1 MDPPATGRTVIC
13 TGTFVV
19 EPHQTESPEPQ
30 SLVQAGSTKLFLSL
44 TRTDLV
50 NNQSGIARLSF
61 DHEIATA

>member
-30 SLVQAGSTKLFLSL
+30 SLVQACSTKLFLSL
-44 TRTDLV
+44 THTDLV
-50 NNQSGIARLSF
+50 NSQSGIARLSF
-61 DHEIATA
+61 DHEFATA